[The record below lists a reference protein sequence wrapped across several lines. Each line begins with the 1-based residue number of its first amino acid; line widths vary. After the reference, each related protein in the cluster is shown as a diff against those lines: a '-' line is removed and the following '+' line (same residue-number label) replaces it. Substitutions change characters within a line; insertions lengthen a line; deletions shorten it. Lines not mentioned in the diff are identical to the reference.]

1 MSPVFNSFF
10 RYFFGFWNDNP
21 TPTTHVGLIFRRKR
35 GGGAG
40 IGYPG
45 STHVVGGGGGGDSQ
59 GSHSQCSGQRSVL
72 VCTSECLVIS
82 CCNMEKKIFS
92 DEEVFEQIKPASRK
106 ACKK

>member
-1 MSPVFNSFF
+1 MK
-10 RYFFGFWNDNP
+10 
-21 TPTTHVGLIFRRKR
+21 TPPPPPPHHTTQVGLIFRRKGE

-40 IGYPG
+40 IGYHLG
-45 STHVVGGGGGGDSQ
+45 SHMLWGGGDFQ

-82 CCNMEKKIFS
+82 CCNMEKIFS

-106 ACKK
+106 AYKK